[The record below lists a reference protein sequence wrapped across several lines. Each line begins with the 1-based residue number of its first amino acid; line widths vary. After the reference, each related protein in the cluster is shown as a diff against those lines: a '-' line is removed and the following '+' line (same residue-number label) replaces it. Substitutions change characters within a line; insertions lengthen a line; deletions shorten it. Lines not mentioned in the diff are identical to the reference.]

1 MTLVEVLVA
10 SVILGVG
17 VAGLMFAATLGMRNQ
32 QQAELRI
39 AACFLATGKLGEIE
53 AVGPHTY
60 SLTRP
65 TTGNEILGDAAYKW
79 TAQIV
84 EQTEGEL
91 FRVTVMVDWHGS
103 GGSGSVAFETLLND
117 YEAAV
122 AELFDE
128 QQREGAIDANRPST
142 GR

>member
-17 VAGLMFAATLGMRNQ
+17 VAGLMFAATLGLRNQ
-32 QQAELRI
+32 QQAEQRI

-60 SLTRP
+60 SLTRA
-65 TTGNEILGDAAYKW
+65 TTGSETLGDAAYQW
-79 TAQIV
+79 ATQIV

-91 FRVTVMVDWHGS
+91 FRVTVTVDWEGA
-103 GGSGSVAFETLLND
+103 GGSGRVTFETLLND

-122 AELFDE
+122 AALFDE